1 MTLRNG
7 REFLAIPGPT
17 NVPDAVLN
25 AMHRPAVEIYTGPLV
40 EITRSCLEDLKRIFG
55 TRSGRTYIYAANGHG
70 AWEAALTNTFSR
82 DDKVLVLGSGRF
94 PILWGDAAT
103 FLGIE
108 VEVLPV
114 DFRHPVD
121 PDAVEA
127 RLRADRDGSI
137 KAVLMVQVDTASSVA
152 NDVAAVGRAIAAAGH
167 PALLMVDAIA
177 SLGTM
182 PFEMDAWGVDVA
194 VTGSQ
199 KGLMTPPGLGF
210 VAAGPRAV
218 KAHQSAGLRT
228 PYWDW
233 TKRDGPLHYE
243 KYCGT
248 PPEHLLFGLRQA
260 IDMLFEEGLEAVFV
274 RHRLLA
280 EATRRAVAVWA
291 EAGVLSFNVAEPAAR
306 ANSVTTVRLEGVDPQ
321 RLRDYCSEVCGVML
335 GEGIGTLT
343 GKAVRIAHMG
353 HVNAPMMLGTLGVV
367 ELALGALGIAHGR
380 GGVQAAVEFLANAVP
395 EAGQKVGVE
404 VGLRSTGT

>member
-25 AMHRPAVEIYTGPLV
+25 AMHRPAVEIYTGPLL
-40 EITRSCLEDLKRIFG
+40 EITRSCLEDLKRLFG
-55 TRSGRTYIYAANGHG
+55 TAAGHSYIYAANGHG
-70 AWEAALTNTFSR
+70 AWEAALTNTLSR
-82 DDKVLVLGSGRF
+82 GDKVLVLGSGRF
-94 PILWGDAAT
+94 ATLWGDMAA
-103 FLGIE
+103 FVGVE
-108 VEVLPV
+108 VEELPFG
-114 DFRHPVD
+114 FRHAVD
-121 PDAVEA
+121 PAAVEA
-127 RLRADRDGSI
+127 RLKADPAGTI
-137 KAVLMVQVDTASSVA
+137 KAVLMVQVDTASSVM

-167 PALLMVDAIA
+167 DALFMVDAIA
-177 SLGTM
+177 SLATM

-210 VAAGPRAV
+210 VAAGPRALA
-218 KAHQSAGLRT
+218 AHRSADLRT
-228 PYWDW
+228 AYWDW
-233 TKRDGPLHYE
+233 TKRQGPLHYE

-260 IDMLFEEGLEAVFV
+260 IDMLFEEGLPAVFE

-291 EAGVLSFNVAEPAAR
+291 EGGVLAFNVVEPAAR
-306 ANSVTTVRLEGVDPQ
+306 SNSVTTVRVEGFDPQ

-335 GEGIGTLT
+335 GEGIGELS
-343 GKAVRIAHMG
+343 GQGIRIAHMG
-353 HVNAPMMLGTLGVV
+353 HVSAGMTLGTLGVV
-367 ELALGALGIAHGR
+367 ETALGALGVAHGK
-380 GGVQAAVEFLANAVP
+380 GGVQAAVDFLAQAVP
-395 EAGQKVGVE
+395 APAAITKAALRNAG
-404 VGLRSTGT
+404 T

>member
-25 AMHRPAVEIYTGPLV
+25 AMHRPAVEIYTGPLL
-40 EITRSCLEDLKRIFG
+40 EITRSCLEDLKRLFG
-55 TRSGRTYIYAANGHG
+55 TAAGHSYIYAANGHG
-70 AWEAALTNTFSR
+70 AWEAALTNTLSR
-82 DDKVLVLGSGRF
+82 GDKVLVLGSGRF
-94 PILWGDAAT
+94 ATLWGDMAA
-103 FLGIE
+103 FVGVE
-108 VEVLPV
+108 VEELPFG
-114 DFRHPVD
+114 FRHAVD
-121 PDAVEA
+121 PAAVEA
-127 RLRADRDGSI
+127 RLKADPAGTI
-137 KAVLMVQVDTASSVA
+137 KAVLMVQVDTASSVM

-167 PALLMVDAIA
+167 DALFMVDAIA
-177 SLGTM
+177 SLATM

-210 VAAGPRAV
+210 VAAGPRALA
-218 KAHQSAGLRT
+218 AHRSADLRT
-228 PYWDW
+228 AYWDW
-233 TKRDGPLHYE
+233 TKRQGPLHYE

-260 IDMLFEEGLEAVFV
+260 IDMLFEEGLPAVFE

-291 EAGVLSFNVAEPAAR
+291 EGGVLAFNVVEPAAR
-306 ANSVTTVRLEGVDPQ
+306 SNSVTTVRVEGFDPQ

-335 GEGIGTLT
+335 GEGIGELS
-343 GKAVRIAHMG
+343 GQGIRIAHMG
-353 HVNAPMMLGTLGVV
+353 HVSAGMTLGTLGVL
-367 ELALGALGIAHGR
+367 ETGLGALGVAHGK
-380 GGVQAAVEFLANAVP
+380 GGVQAAVDFLAQAVP
-395 EAGQKVGVE
+395 APAAITKAALRNAGA
-404 VGLRSTGT
+404 

>member
-25 AMHRPAVEIYTGPLV
+25 AMHRPAVEIYTGPLL
-40 EITRSCLEDLKRIFG
+40 EITRSCLEDLKRLFG

-70 AWEAALTNTFSR
+70 AWEAALTNVLSR
-82 DDKVLVLGSGRF
+82 GDKVLVLGSGRF
-94 PILWGDAAT
+94 PTLWGEMAA
-103 FLGIE
+103 FIGVE
-108 VEVLPV
+108 VEELTFG
-114 DFRHPVD
+114 FRHAVD
-121 PDAVEA
+121 PAAVEA
-127 RLRADRDGSI
+127 RLKADRAGEI

-152 NDVAAVGRAIAAAGH
+152 NDVAAVGRAIASAGH
-167 PALLMVDAIA
+167 GALLMVDAIA
-177 SLGTM
+177 SLATM
-182 PFEMDAWGVDVA
+182 PFEMDAWSVDVA

-199 KGLMTPPGLGF
+199 KGLMTPPGLGL

-218 KAHQSAGLRT
+218 AAHQVAGLRT
-228 PYWDW
+228 AYWDW
-233 TKRDGPLHYE
+233 TKRDGTVHYQ

-260 IDMLFEEGLEAVFV
+260 IDMLFEEGLPAVFE

-291 EAGVLSFNVAEPAAR
+291 EGGVLAFNVVEPAAR
-306 ANSVTTVRLEGVDPQ
+306 SNSVTTVRVEGFDPQ

-335 GEGIGTLT
+335 GEGIGELS
-343 GKAVRIAHMG
+343 GQGIRIAHMG
-353 HVNAPMMLGTLGVV
+353 HVSAGMTLGTLGVV
-367 ELALGALGIAHGR
+367 ETALGALGVAHGK
-380 GGVQAAVEFLANAVP
+380 GGVQAAVDFLAQAVP
-395 EAGQKVGVE
+395 APAAITKAALRNAG
-404 VGLRSTGT
+404 T